1 MNDFELASRLSY
13 FLWSS
18 MPDEE
23 LFAAA
28 RNGELHKPGP
38 LAQAFDRM
46 IADPKVDRFLDSF
59 PHQWLQLHRVGMFQP
74 DPNLYPEY
82 GPWLEESMLLE
93 TKSYFAE
100 MFRKNLPLREAVDSD
115 WTMLNSRLAA
125 HYGLSAPQDLEIARV
140 TLQPESG
147 RGGILTQDSVL
158 SLTSDG
164 TRHRPV
170 HRGAWLSE
178 TILAR
183 TPPPPPPN
191 VEPLEPVA
199 SDQPKTTIRAQ
210 LESHATQAA
219 CASCHAKIDP
229 LGLAFENFD
238 SIGRWRETE
247 KVEGGT
253 GEDPPVEASGKL
265 PEGKAFSG
273 PAKFK
278 KLLAEDDERLAKAF
292 VEQLATYALR
302 RLVTVDDTEEIHK
315 IVSSAKPGGYRLQD
329 LIRGMVLSDLF
340 QRR

>member
-1 MNDFELASRLSY
+1 MS
-13 FLWSS
+13 
-18 MPDEE
+18 
-23 LFAAA
+23 
-28 RNGELHKPGP
+28 
-38 LAQAFDRM
+38 
-46 IADPKVDRFLDSF
+46 
-59 PHQWLQLHRVGMFQP
+59 QP

-82 GPWLEESMLLE
+82 GPWLKESMLLE

-292 VEQLATYALR
+292 VEQLATCALR

-315 IVSSAKPGGYRLQD
+315 VASSAKPGGYRLQD